1 MSMNSE
7 IRQQQSRRQFT
18 LRSNTMIPKSI
29 SYVINSTF
37 RKISNTRLQDI
48 VDVCLK
54 MFSYCIHGEPTTAI
68 RQRKF
73 LNKFSVINNV
83 VCQVFAVNAN
93 KELESLLA
101 HNV

>member
-1 MSMNSE
+1 MNSE
-7 IRQQQSRRQFT
+7 IRQQQSRGQFT
-18 LRSNTMIPKSI
+18 LRSNTYTMIPKSN
-29 SYVINSTF
+29 SYVINRTF
-37 RKISNTRLQDI
+37 RKIFNTRLQDI

-54 MFSYCIHGEPTTAI
+54 MFSYCIHGEQTTAI

-73 LNKFSVINNV
+73 WNKFSVINNV